1 MAERDLLAL
10 PVRLGGMGLVNPVS
24 DSAYAFEGSKHITAP
39 LVVLIISQDPH
50 QTVQLNDLL
59 KEKNLV
65 KKQKKEILN
74 E

>member
-1 MAERDLLAL
+1 
-10 PVRLGGMGLVNPVS
+10 MGLVNPVS
-24 DSAYAFEGSKHITAP
+24 DPAYAFEGSKHITAP